1 MNHLRANR
9 EAVARVDPELAARIG
24 WPVDDRHVTVDSAGA
39 LFYHVHQ
46 TRHRLEPGPE
56 ALAAAVGAAP
66 VDGPVFLFGVGGG
79 DLVSALLAARPGA
92 NITAWDRD
100 PWLLRLALQRH
111 DWSAAIDGGRLRL
124 CLGSDLAALAA
135 GDPALSARGVF
146 HPLLGAVYRNERRLL
161 EADSARRPLV
171 ALAAGGLFVDD
182 VADALR
188 DEGFAV
194 FTLDLQRL
202 SQEELDRS
210 IRTLRPA
217 FIAAINYT
225 EGLAEFAAGHGCP
238 LCVWEV
244 DPATSALPTCR
255 APTDGAHVFTYRRAN
270 VDQFRAAGF
279 RKVTYLPLAA
289 DPRRR
294 APVALSAAERA
305 RYAAPVSFVGSSLVP
320 QMESFRR
327 AFVEAFASPDAESVM
342 RDVLAEQ
349 RRDLDRYIV
358 PALLAARRPDLAAA
372 EPGRLDQLARLL
384 AEIAAADKR
393 AAAVARLARHG
404 IAVWGD
410 EGWRAAPGIGP
421 LYRGPAGHAVEL
433 TRIYNA
439 SLVNLDV
446 GRLYQS
452 DIVTM
457 RVFDVLACG
466 GFVLAEHSDAL
477 AELFDVG
484 SEIDSYR
491 SLDEMETKVA
501 HYVDHPE
508 AAWAIA
514 ARGRQAVLTRHTIG
528 ERVRTMLGS
537 LRR

>member
-1 MNHLRANR
+1 VSFLRANL
-9 EAVARVDPELAARIG
+9 EALARVDPELVARLG
-24 WPVDDRHVTVDSAGA
+24 WPVDDRHVTSDAAGA
-39 LFYHVHQ
+39 LHYQVQQ
-46 TRHRLEPGPE
+46 TRHRLEPGPD
-56 ALAAAVGAAP
+56 ALAGAIAAAP
-66 VDGPVFLFGVGGG
+66 DGGALFAFGVGGG
-79 DLVSALLAARPGA
+79 ELIAALLAARPGA
-92 NITAWDRD
+92 TVTAWDRD

-111 DWSAAIDGGRLRL
+111 DWTQAIAAGRLRL
-124 CLGSDLAALAA
+124 RLGSDLLALAA
-135 GDPALSARGVF
+135 GDPSLVARAVF
-146 HPLLGAVYRNERRLL
+146 HPLLGAVYRHERRLL
-161 EADSARRPLV
+161 EAESAGRPLV

-188 DEGFAV
+188 GEGYAV
-194 FTLDLQRL
+194 FTLDLHRL

-210 IRTLRPA
+210 LRTLRPA
-217 FIAAINYT
+217 FIAAVNYT
-225 EGLAEFAAGHGCP
+225 DGLAEFAAGHGCP

-244 DPATSALPTCR
+244 DPATSALPPCR
-255 APTDGAHVFTYRRAN
+255 GPTDGAHVFTYRRAN
-270 VDQFRAAGF
+270 VDEFRAAGF
-279 RKVTYLPLAA
+279 RNVTYLPLGA
-289 DPRRR
+289 DPRKR

-305 RYAAPVSFVGSSLVP
+305 RYGAPVSFVGSSLVP
-320 QMESFRR
+320 QMEGFRR
-327 AFVEAFASPDAESVM
+327 AFVAALASPDAEAVM

-349 RRDLDRYIV
+349 RRDLGRYSV

-372 EPGRLDQLARLL
+372 GPRRVEQLARLL

-393 AAAVARLARHG
+393 AAAVARLGRHG

-410 EGWRAAPGIGP
+410 DGWRAAPDVGP

-433 TRIYNA
+433 TKIYNA

-466 GFVLAEHSDAL
+466 AFVLAEHSDAL
-477 AELFDVG
+477 AELFEVG

-491 SLDEMETKVA
+491 SFDEMEAKVA
-501 HYVDHPE
+501 HYLAHPE

-514 ARGRQAVLTRHTIG
+514 ARGRQAVLARHTIAA
-528 ERVRTMLGS
+528 RVRAMLAGV
-537 LRR
+537 RR